1 MTFTLSPYGEGYC
14 PVCRFVEPLGPD
26 GLIEPHTRFSY
37 SFPGGREICA
47 GSCRR
52 PPKRTPYAAGKNRFR
67 LKPPERRCPVCRKL
81 VKMTTSHTGNE
92 YFTNHRNR
100 MLTQCRMVGL
110 AYDPA
115 DNG

>member
-1 MTFTLSPYGEGYC
+1 VTFTLSPYGEGYC

-47 GSCRR
+47 GSVRR
-52 PPKRTPYAAGKNRFR
+52 PPK
-67 LKPPERRCPVCRKL
+67 L
-81 VKMTTSHTGNE
+81 TTSHTGVE
-92 YFTNHRNR
+92 YFANHRNR
-100 MLTQCRMVGL
+100 MLVLCRMVGL
-110 AYDPA
+110 AYNPA